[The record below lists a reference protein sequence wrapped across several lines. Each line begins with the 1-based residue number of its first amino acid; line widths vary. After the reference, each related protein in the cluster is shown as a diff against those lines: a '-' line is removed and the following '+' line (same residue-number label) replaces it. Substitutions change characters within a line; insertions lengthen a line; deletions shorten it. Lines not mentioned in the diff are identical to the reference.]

1 MKTISIA
8 EAKEFD
14 HQAQVDF
21 GVPSIVLM
29 ENAGRSAAE
38 IALRMLWW
46 REKVAVVCGVGNN
59 GGDGLVVARHLHN
72 RGKKV
77 TVYVVGDPDRGTVDF
92 LTNLLIVERLG
103 LPIVWVTEGSHLKD
117 LSRADLIVD
126 AILGLGLTKAV
137 RQPISGAIDALNACH
152 RPILAVDVPSGLNAD
167 TGEVMGVA
175 VKATTTVTFIAM
187 KKGML
192 ASQAKKYCGKI
203 VVRDIGITSPTIR

>member
-46 REKVAVVCGVGNN
+46 REKAAVICGVGNN
-59 GGDGLVVARHLHN
+59 GGDGLVVARHLHT

-77 TVYVVGDPDRGTVDF
+77 TVYVIGDPDRGTVDF

-103 LPIVWVTEGSHLKD
+103 LPIVWVTEASHLKD
-117 LSRADLIVD
+117 LSWADLVVD
-126 AILGLGLTKAV
+126 AILGVGLTKAV
-137 RQPISGAIDALNACH
+137 RQPIREVIEAINAL
-152 RPILAVDVPSGLNAD
+152 RKPVLAVDVPSGLNAD
-167 TGEVMGVA
+167 TGEAMGVA
-175 VKATTTVTFIAM
+175 IKAKCTVTFIGL
-187 KKGML
+187 KKGL
-192 ASQAKKYCGKI
+192 LLKQAKEHCGKI
-203 VVRDIGITSPTIR
+203 IIRDIGVVF

>member
-1 MKTISIA
+1 MKSITIA

-14 HQAQVDF
+14 HQAQVDL

-38 IALRMLWW
+38 VALKLLWW
-46 REKVAVVCGVGNN
+46 REKAAVVCGVGNN

-77 TVYVVGDPDRGTVDF
+77 TVYVIGDPDRGTVDF

-103 LPIVWVTEGSHLKD
+103 LPIVWVTEVSHLKD
-117 LSRADLIVD
+117 LSRAELVVD
-126 AILGLGLTKAV
+126 AILGIGLTKAV
-137 RQPISGAIDALNACH
+137 RQPIRGVIEAINAL
-152 RPILAVDVPSGLNAD
+152 RKPVLAVDVPSGLNAD

-175 VKATTTVTFIAM
+175 IKAKCTVTFIAM
-187 KKGML
+187 KKGL
-192 ASQAKKYCGKI
+192 LTPNGKKYCGA
-203 VVRDIGITSPTIR
+203 VVVKDIGLAFTLA